1 MPTFKFDD
9 DIEPVIVKLGD
20 DEYRAMPAIP
30 ALMLD
35 DFMDLFGQIPPLVER
50 LTRKAPAIEAA
61 ESGSPI
67 IETTVVGDDAPPST
81 APVPVGGESAAAAD
95 SRDKLDAYRDFIRV
109 SLEGLELVI
118 LPGDDYDRLK
128 ERLGSRERPVKP
140 VLLANMF
147 ATLAA
152 FYMSGDKREDKES
165 VGEGPTGGDNESSPS
180 SDTTGGSS
188 EANSSERS
196 DSPNSND
203 GTTTT

>member
-1 MPTFKFDD
+1 MPTFTFDD
-9 DIEPVIVKLGD
+9 DIEPVIVKLGSE
-20 DEYRAMPAIP
+20 EYRAMPAIP

-35 DFMDLFGQIPPLVER
+35 DFMNLFGQIPPLVER
-50 LTRKAPAIEAA
+50 LTRKPAAEVAA
-61 ESGSPI
+61 ESGPV
-67 IETTVVGDDAPPST
+67 IEATVVGDDNPPPPAP
-81 APVPVGGESAAAAD
+81 GGALAETAAAAET
-95 SRDKLDAYRDFIRV
+95 RDKLDAYRDFIRV

-118 LPGDDYDRLK
+118 LPGNDYDRLK
-128 ERLGSRERPVKP
+128 ERLSSRERPVKP
-140 VLLANMF
+140 VMLANMF

-165 VGEGPTGGDNESSPS
+165 VGEGPSGGDNESSPS